1 VLADRFR
8 VTWKNL
14 GPHFGKRIG
23 SLITREDCR
32 AYHKAQL
39 AKGYAPS
46 TILTELALLRAC
58 LRWRYK
64 NAAPSLWMPP
74 ASPARDHWLTK
85 EEARR
90 LMDAAETPH
99 VKLFII
105 LGLTAG
111 ARASAILDLTWDRV
125 DLAHGRIDF
134 RPAGRNI
141 TNKRRT
147 VVPINPLA
155 REALEEAKAGALTDH
170 VIEYGGK
177 PVGSIKKGLQRLS
190 ARTGIRFSAHTLR
203 HTCAVWMAQEN
214 VPMQMISQ
222 YLGHTTIRT
231 TEAFY
236 ARYSPAY
243 MQDASAA
250 TMF

>member
-1 VLADRFR
+1 
-8 VTWKNL
+8 
-14 GPHFGKRIG
+14 
-23 SLITREDCR
+23 
-32 AYHKAQL
+32 
-39 AKGYAPS
+39 
-46 TILTELALLRAC
+46 
-58 LRWRYK
+58 
-64 NAAPSLWMPP
+64 
-74 ASPARDHWLTK
+74 
-85 EEARR
+85 
-90 LMDAAETPH
+90 MDAAEAPH
-99 VKLFII
+99 VKLFVI
-105 LGLTAG
+105 LGLTTG

-125 DLAHGRIDF
+125 SLAQGRIDY

-147 VVPINPLA
+147 VVPINPIA
-155 REALEEAKAGALTDH
+155 RAALEAAYEARLTDH
-170 VIEYGGK
+170 VIEYGGR

-190 ARTGIRFSAHTLR
+190 ARTGIKFSAHTLR
-203 HTCAVWMAQEN
+203 HTSAVWMAQEN

-250 TMF
+250 TVF

>member
-1 VLADRFR
+1 MAHRFR
-8 VTWKNL
+8 VTWLNL
-14 GPHFGKRIG
+14 GPYFGHRIG
-23 SLITREDCR
+23 SLITRDDCR
-32 AYHKAQL
+32 AYHKEQL

-64 NAAPSLWMPP
+64 NNAPNLWMPP
-74 ASPARDHWLTK
+74 ASPPRDHWLTK
-85 EEARR
+85 EEARQ
-90 LMDAAETPH
+90 LLDAADTPH
-99 VKLFII
+99 IKLFII
-105 LGLTAG
+105 LGLTTG

-125 DLAHGRIDF
+125 DFEHHRIDY
-134 RPAGRNI
+134 RPAGRNV

-147 VVPINPLA
+147 VVPINPM
-155 REALEEAKAGALTDH
+155 ALDALQKAYEGRLTDN

-177 PVGSIKKGLQRLS
+177 PVGSVKKGLQRLS
-190 ARTGIRFSAHTLR
+190 ARSGIRFSAHTLR

-222 YLGHTTIRT
+222 FLGHTTIRT
-231 TEAFY
+231 TEAYY

-243 MQDASAA
+243 MRDASAA
-250 TMF
+250 TVF